1 MARNRICVHCIDD
14 PAFAELTDFQIVGT
28 TRSRD
33 ELRTI
38 IAMEQ
43 VTILLIDVDQDEAL
57 DTIIEALEIK
67 SDIAVVGI
75 TGSQDVQ
82 KCIMAQ
88 RAGCRQLAGKPL
100 NAEDLRVAIRRAIN
114 HTEDLKMLGK
124 SIAVIGSGGGVGS
137 TTFACYLTMAI
148 AELTK
153 SPSAIIDFDLEFGTV
168 ARAWDFQP
176 KCTIAD
182 VVQSGSIDRL
192 LLEDAIVDLPS
203 GVAVLSRPV
212 QIEQAH
218 LINESHAAKI
228 VEATRSMYPYIVM
241 DLPRKL
247 DEITGAAIQA
257 SKKLIV
263 VVEMTANAVY
273 NAGRLSD
280 ALMKFGLGGDTIEF
294 VVNRYSK
301 GVHALAIE
309 SLEERVGK
317 KVLGVI
323 PNNYRALLAAGDI
336 GQPVSDKSPVRRSIL
351 EIAAKVCGVDMPTSR
366 KSWLP
371 SLSFSK

>member
-1 MARNRICVHCIDD
+1 MARNRICVHGIDD
-14 PAFAELTDFQIVGT
+14 PVVSELTDFQIVGT
-28 TRSRD
+28 TSSRD

-43 VTILLIDVDQDEAL
+43 VTILLIDLDQDEAL

-67 SDIAVVGI
+67 SDIAVVGV

-82 KCIMAQ
+82 KIIMSQ

-100 NAEDLRVAIRRAIN
+100 NAEDLRVAIKRAIN
-114 HTEDLKMLGK
+114 HSEDLKMLGK
-124 SIAVIGSGGGVGS
+124 SICVIGSGGGVGS

-153 SPSAIIDFDLEFGTV
+153 SPTAIIDFDLEFGTV
-168 ARAWDFQP
+168 ARSWDFQP

-203 GVAVLSRPV
+203 GVAVLARPM

-218 LINESHAAKI
+218 LLNESHATKI
-228 VEATRSMYPYIVM
+228 IEATRSMYPYLVM

-247 DEITGAAIQA
+247 DEICGAAIQA

-280 ALMKFGLGGDTIEF
+280 SLMKFGLPADSIDF

-301 GVHALAIE
+301 GIHSLSIE
-309 SLEERVGK
+309 ALEERVGK
-317 KVLGVI
+317 KTIGVI
-323 PNNYRALLAAGDI
+323 PNNYKALLAAGDI
-336 GQPVSDKSPVRRSIL
+336 GEPVSDKSPVRKSVL
-351 EIAAKVCGVDMPTSR
+351 EIAAKICGVEAPKTR
-366 KSWLP
+366 KSWMP
-371 SLSFSK
+371 NLSFTK

>member
-1 MARNRICVHCIDD
+1 MARNRLCVHAIED
-14 PAFAELTDFQIVGT
+14 PAIAELTDFQIVGT

-33 ELRTI
+33 ELRTL

-43 VTILLIDVDQDEAL
+43 VTILLIDLDQDEAL
-57 DTIIEALEIK
+57 DTIIESLEIK
-67 SDIAVVGI
+67 SDIAVIGV

-100 NAEDLRVAIRRAIN
+100 NSEDLRVAIRRAIN
-114 HTEDLKMLGK
+114 HAEDLKLLGK
-124 SIAVIGSGGGVGS
+124 SVAGIGAGGGVGA
-137 TTFACYLTMAI
+137 TTFACYLTMSI

-153 SPSAIIDFDLEFGTV
+153 SPTAIIDFDLEFGTV

-192 LLEDAIVDLPS
+192 LLEDAIVDLSS

-218 LINESHAAKI
+218 LINEVHATKI
-228 VEATRSMYPYIVM
+228 IDATRSMYPYIIM

-280 ALMKFGLGGDTIEF
+280 ALMKFGLTADTLEF
-294 VVNRYSK
+294 VVNRHSK
-301 GVHALAIE
+301 GVHALSIE
-309 SLEERVGK
+309 ALEERVGK

-323 PNNYRALLAAGDI
+323 PNNYKALLAAGDI
-336 GQPVSDKSPVRRSIL
+336 GQPVSDKSPVRKSIM
-351 EIAAKVCGVDMPTSR
+351 EIAAKVCGVEPPVVR
-366 KSWLP
+366 KSWIP
-371 SLSFSK
+371 SLPFTR

>member
-1 MARNRICVHCIDD
+1 MS
-14 PAFAELTDFQIVGT
+14 ELTDFQIVGST
-28 TRSRD
+28 SSRD

-43 VTILLIDVDQDEAL
+43 VTILLIDLDQDEAL

-67 SDIAVVGI
+67 SDIAVVGV

-82 KCIMAQ
+82 KIIMSQ

-100 NAEDLRVAIRRAIN
+100 NAEDLRVAIKRAIN
-114 HTEDLKMLGK
+114 HSEDLKMLGK
-124 SIAVIGSGGGVGS
+124 SICVVGSGGGVGS

-153 SPSAIIDFDLEFGTV
+153 SPTAIIDFDLEFGTV
-168 ARAWDFQP
+168 ARSWDFQP

-203 GVAVLSRPV
+203 GVAVLARPM

-218 LINESHAAKI
+218 LLNEGHATKI
-228 VEATRSMYPYIVM
+228 IEATRSMYPYLVM

-247 DEITGAAIQA
+247 DEICGAAIQA

-280 ALMKFGLGGDTIEF
+280 SLMKFGLPADSIDF
-294 VVNRYSK
+294 VVNRYCK
-301 GVHALAIE
+301 GVHSLSIE
-309 SLEERVGK
+309 ALEERVGK
-317 KVLGVI
+317 KTIGVI
-323 PNNYRALLAAGDI
+323 PNNYKALLAAGDI
-336 GQPVSDKSPVRRSIL
+336 GEPVSDKSPVRKSVL
-351 EIAAKVCGVDMPTSR
+351 EIAAKICGVEAPKIR
-366 KSWLP
+366 KSWMP
-371 SLSFSK
+371 NLSFTK